1 MSPMLQVEGIS
12 KHFGGLKA
20 VEDCTLGV
28 EKGSITA
35 LIGPNGSGKTTL
47 FNVITGFLKA
57 TKGRVLFEDNEITN
71 LPPNRIANLGIS
83 RTFQVSSLFPKLT
96 VWENLMVAYANQ
108 KGEDLKTVFTRPG
121 QIRKQEE
128 EQIERAYRIT
138 DRIGLT
144 HKIEEKAA
152 NLSAPEAR
160 MLEVGR
166 QVMFSPKLV
175 MLDEPS
181 SGVNPA
187 MLDVLA
193 NMIMELNREGMTF
206 FIIGHNLSFI
216 MKLSHFMH
224 VLHYSKLIAS
234 GTPQDVA
241 LLDAVRAARMY
252 QITRLQK
259 TMKRIKALRRSRSK

>member
-1 MSPMLQVEGIS
+1 MSAMLQLEGVS
-12 KHFGGLKA
+12 KYFGGLKA

-47 FNVITGFLKA
+47 FNVVTGFLKS
-57 TKGRVLFEDNEITN
+57 TKGRVLFEDQEITD
-71 LPPNRIANLGIS
+71 LPPHRIANLGIA

-96 VWENLMVAYANQ
+96 VWENLLVAYPHQ
-108 KGEDLKTVFTRPG
+108 KGESLWAVFTGNRE
-121 QIRKQEE
+121 IRRQEE
-128 EQIERAYRIT
+128 EQIGRAHSIIE
-138 DRIGLT
+138 RIGLS
-144 HKIEEKAA
+144 HKVEEKAA

-166 QVMFSPKLV
+166 QLMFSPRLV
-175 MLDEPS
+175 LLDEPS

-193 NMIMELNREGMTF
+193 NMIIKLNKEGLTF

-216 MKLSHFMH
+216 MKLSHYMH
-224 VLHYSKLIAS
+224 VLHYSRLIAS
-234 GTPQDVA
+234 GTPQEVA
-241 LLDAVRAARMY
+241 RNEKVIEAYMGVR
-252 QITRLQK
+252 Q
-259 TMKRIKALRRSRSK
+259 

>member
-1 MSPMLQVEGIS
+1 MSAMLQVEGVS

-28 EKGSITA
+28 EQASITA

-57 TKGRVLFEDNEITN
+57 TNGRVVFENHEITN
-71 LPPNRIANLGIS
+71 LPPQQIANLGIA

-96 VWENLMVAYANQ
+96 VWENLLVAYPHQN
-108 KGEDLKTVFTRPG
+108 GESLWSVFTG
-121 QIRKQEE
+121 QSRILKQELE
-128 EQIERAYRIT
+128 HIERARRIT

-144 HKIEEKAA
+144 HKLEERAA

-160 MLEVGR
+160 MLEIGR
-166 QVMFSPKLV
+166 QLMFSPRLV

-193 NMIMELNREGMTF
+193 NMIIELNKEGMTF
-206 FIIGHNLSFI
+206 FVIGHNLSFI
-216 MKLSHFMH
+216 MKISHYIH

-234 GTPQDVA
+234 GTPQEVA
-241 LLDAVRAARMY
+241 RDERVIEAYMGVR
-252 QITRLQK
+252 Q
-259 TMKRIKALRRSRSK
+259 

>member
-1 MSPMLQVEGIS
+1 MSAMLQVEGIC
-12 KHFGGLKA
+12 KYFGGLKA
-20 VEDCTLGV
+20 VDDCTLGV
-28 EKGSITA
+28 EKGRITA

-47 FNVITGFLKA
+47 FNVVTGFQKA
-57 TKGRVLFEDNEITN
+57 TKGHVLFEGRDITN
-71 LPPNRIANLGIS
+71 LPPQRIANLGIA

-96 VWENLMVAYANQ
+96 VWENLLVAYPHQ
-108 KGEDLKTVFTRPG
+108 KGESLWAVFTG
-121 QIRKQEE
+121 QGHIRQQEE
-128 EQIERAYRIT
+128 EQIERAHRIT
-138 DRIGLT
+138 DRIGLA

-160 MLEVGR
+160 MLEIGR
-166 QVMFSPKLV
+166 QLMFSPRLI

-193 NMIMELNREGMTF
+193 NMISELNKEGMTF

-234 GTPQDVA
+234 GTPQVVA
-241 LLDAVRAARMY
+241 RDERVIEAYMGVR
-252 QITRLQK
+252 Q
-259 TMKRIKALRRSRSK
+259 

>member
-1 MSPMLQVEGIS
+1 MTAMLQVEGVS

-28 EKGSITA
+28 EQGSITA

-57 TKGRVLFEDNEITN
+57 TGGHVLFEGHEITN
-71 LPPNRIANLGIS
+71 LPPNKIANLGIA

-96 VWENLMVAYANQ
+96 VWENLLVAYPHQ
-108 KGEDLKTVFTRPG
+108 MGESMWSVFTRQG
-121 QIRKQEE
+121 HIRKQEQE
-128 EQIERAYRIT
+128 HIERACQIT
-138 DRIGLT
+138 ERIGLV
-144 HKIEEKAA
+144 HKLEEKAA

-160 MLEVGR
+160 MLEIGR
-166 QVMFSPKLV
+166 QLMFAPRLV

-193 NMIMELNREGMTF
+193 NMITELNKEGMTF
-206 FIIGHNLSFI
+206 FVIGHNLSFI
-216 MKLSHFMH
+216 MKISHYIH
-224 VLHYSKLIAS
+224 VLHYSRLIAS
-234 GTPQDVA
+234 GTPQEVA
-241 LLDAVRAARMY
+241 RNEKVIEAYMGVR
-252 QITRLQK
+252 Q
-259 TMKRIKALRRSRSK
+259 

>member
-1 MSPMLQVEGIS
+1 MTAMLQVESIS
-12 KHFGGLKA
+12 KYFGGLKA
-20 VEDCTLGV
+20 VDDCTLTV

-57 TKGRVLFEDNEITN
+57 TSGKVIFEDHEITN
-71 LPPNRIANLGIS
+71 MQPNRIANLGIA

-96 VWENLMVAYANQ
+96 VWENLLVAYPHQ
-108 KGEDLKTVFTRPG
+108 TGESLWSVFTHPG
-121 QIRKQEE
+121 QIRNQEE
-128 EQIERAYRIT
+128 EQMERAYRII
-138 DRIGLT
+138 DRIGLS

-160 MLEVGR
+160 MLEIGR
-166 QVMFSPKLV
+166 QLMFSPRLA

-187 MLDVLA
+187 MLDVIG
-193 NMIMELNREGMTF
+193 NMIIELNKEGMTF

-216 MKLSHFMH
+216 MKLSHYMH

-234 GTPQDVA
+234 GTPQVVA
-241 LLDAVRAARMY
+241 RNEKVIEAYMGVR
-252 QITRLQK
+252 Q
-259 TMKRIKALRRSRSK
+259 

>member
-1 MSPMLQVEGIS
+1 MSAMLQVEGLS

-28 EKGSITA
+28 EQGSITA

-47 FNVITGFLKA
+47 FNVITGFQKA
-57 TKGRVLFEDNEITN
+57 TKGRVLFEGREITN
-71 LPPNRIANLGIS
+71 FSPHRIANLGIA

-96 VWENLMVAYANQ
+96 VWENLLVAYPHQ
-108 KGEDLKTVFTRPG
+108 KGESLLAVFTRQG
-121 QIRKQEE
+121 SIRKQEE
-128 EQIERAYRIT
+128 EQMERANRIA
-138 DRIGLT
+138 DRIGLA

-166 QVMFSPKLV
+166 QLMFSPRLA

-193 NMIMELNREGMTF
+193 NMIIELNKEGITF

-216 MKLSHFMH
+216 MKLSHYMH

-234 GTPQDVA
+234 GTPQVVA
-241 LLDAVRAARMY
+241 RDEKVIEAYMGVR
-252 QITRLQK
+252 Q
-259 TMKRIKALRRSRSK
+259 